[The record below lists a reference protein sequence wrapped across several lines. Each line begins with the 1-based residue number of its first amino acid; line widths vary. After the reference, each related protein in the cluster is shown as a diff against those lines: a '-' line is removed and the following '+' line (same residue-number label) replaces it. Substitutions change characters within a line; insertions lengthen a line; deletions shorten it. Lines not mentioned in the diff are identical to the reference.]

1 MTIYLALPK
10 TVQSCIRDNATLV
23 KGTFREHA
31 GGTEKKMTGPRS
43 AQSPP
48 RSDTWGMSGF
58 VAAAS
63 AGKGRHFSPRFTAS
77 SDVWGSSGCYVSIL
91 ISVAQKTAVLTRV
104 ERYARFW
111 GDILRQ
117 TPLSRSGLCRH
128 LPKST
133 YFYGVHEI
141 LQKRSQRR
149 VHAHSRSNDNMVP
162 TYRRMRLHCEQSRL
176 TDQCFSLSLSEKAC
190 RPSSGDA
197 LRLRRNLGF
206 NRASDC
212 DCLAH

>member
-1 MTIYLALPK
+1 
-10 TVQSCIRDNATLV
+10 
-23 KGTFREHA
+23 
-31 GGTEKKMTGPRS
+31 MTGPRS
-43 AQSPP
+43 AQPPP
-48 RSDTWGMSGF
+48 RSDTWVVSI

-63 AGKGRHFSPRFTAS
+63 HGHGRHFSPRFTAS

-91 ISVAQKTAVLTRV
+91 MPVAQQTAVLTRV

-128 LPKST
+128 LPMST
-133 YFYGVHEI
+133 YFYGIHEI
-141 LQKRSQRR
+141 LQKWSQRR
-149 VHAHSRSNDNMVP
+149 VHADSRSNDNMVP
-162 TYRRMRLHCEQSRL
+162 TYRRMKLHCEQSRL

-197 LRLRRNLGF
+197 LRLRRNLGVQQ
-206 NRASDC
+206 SP
-212 DCLAH
+212 